1 MSGTRFSTGKV
12 KGVSERK
19 LNLFHEAAAEVKVKK
34 KKTREKSNFSEETSC
49 NSHVREGKFL
59 HQLHFQ
65 RKLLCPKSFG
75 EGSNSSQK

>member
-19 LNLFHEAAAEVKVKK
+19 LNLFHEAAAEVKV

>member
-34 KKTREKSNFSEETSC
+34 TLKQERNQTFR
-49 NSHVREGKFL
+49 
-59 HQLHFQ
+59 
-65 RKLLCPKSFG
+65 RKLHVIAM
-75 EGSNSSQK
+75 